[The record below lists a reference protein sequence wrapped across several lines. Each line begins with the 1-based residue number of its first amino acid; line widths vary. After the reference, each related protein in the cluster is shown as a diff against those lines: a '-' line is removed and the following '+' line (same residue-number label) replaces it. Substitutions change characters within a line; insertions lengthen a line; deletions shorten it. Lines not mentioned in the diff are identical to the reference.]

1 MQVAGRVRRRLL
13 AGAVVSHAGWGLVL
27 GSAAGLVLVLATR
40 MGWLVSAPA
49 SPEASG
55 SVPWW
60 GLLAACVGIGLVIGG
75 GLGLLRRRSLLEA
88 AQMADAVSGLRDRL
102 SNAVSFSMRPDV
114 SASEQLA
121 IADGERSTERVD
133 VRRVAP
139 VRFGAA
145 WVVGP
150 LVVASAVATGL
161 WVPVRQSGPVTP
173 VSQREATG
181 EQRAAAAE
189 MIASAAAEARDT
201 ISGPVGARAST
212 EELERMEQIERE
224 LLDGNRSPAEALAES
239 SQQLES
245 IADRVE
251 REAAAEALAD
261 QATREAMADAIDA
274 ADDDSALAKALADG
288 DLEAAR
294 DAASELFDRLDQL
307 SPEERQRLAAELDR
321 LAEQSARAP
330 RDTAQIDSDASEPSS
345 PASDPRLDEL
355 LREQGLED
363 MADIARSQDANAIR
377 ERLEQEGL
385 EPEAAR
391 RLAEQIAR
399 ENQERAAQESANEA
413 RDELADAA
421 REAAE
426 ELREP
431 PKPKPQD
438 GNPQSNDPENTTPP
452 EQGQQEREDEA
463 KREQT
468 DSGERPGGES
478 SEQGEQGDGQPRT
491 GEDGKS
497 GEAQKGRE
505 SDQSQEG
512 SDGQNQSQGDS
523 TSQTEKQQD
532 GQEQSKQQGERQGEG
547 EQTGQQGEQQ
557 GNQQGNQ
564 QGDRQGEQQGPGEQ
578 PGQRPGGSEADPA
591 GSEKGVQERPGGEG
605 GEGDPQAA
613 EGEPGEQGP
622 ERTTDGQGEAP
633 DPRGVERL
641 RKQLERMAERGESAQ
656 EKQRSAEKLRE
667 QAERMLDG
675 ASPEQREQLEELA
688 REMAR
693 QNQRDGDGE
702 PGGGAGT
709 GPRRAEGAQPTPS
722 GNWETEDVD
731 ARGEVSG
738 APENDGRVIAEW
750 FGKDGEQ
757 AAGAGSAG
765 SGTGAGSVVD
775 EAAKGAERA
784 VERRAVPRERRE
796 LIRRVFE
803 RYRQR
808 AAERESNERSDGS
821 GGNS

>member
-60 GLLAACVGIGLVIGG
+60 GLLAASVGIGMLIGA

-102 SNAVSFSMRPDV
+102 SNAVSFSMRPHV

-189 MIASAAAEARDT
+189 MIASAAAEARDAT
-201 ISGPVGARAST
+201 SGPVGARAST

-330 RDTAQIDSDASEPSS
+330 RDTAQIDSDASGPTP

-363 MADIARSQDANAIR
+363 MADIARSQDADEIR

-438 GNPQSNDPENTTPP
+438 ANPPNNEPTPP
-452 EQGQQEREDEA
+452 EQGQQDREGEA
-463 KREQT
+463 QREQT
-468 DSGERPGGES
+468 EPGERPGGES
-478 SEQGEQGDGQPRT
+478 SEQGERAQDEGQPRT
-491 GEDGKS
+491 GEDGQS
-497 GEAQKGRE
+497 GEAQQGRE

-512 SDGQNQSQGDS
+512 ADGQTESQGDS
-523 TSQTEKQQD
+523 TSQAQKQQEGREQ
-532 GQEQSKQQGERQGEG
+532 GQQQGERQGEG

-557 GNQQGNQ
+557 GNQQGEQ
-564 QGDRQGEQQGPGEQ
+564 QGDRPGEQQRPGEQ
-578 PGQRPGGSEADPA
+578 PGQRPGGSEGDPA
-591 GSEKGVQERPGGEG
+591 GSEKGVQERPGGEEG

-613 EGEPGEQGP
+613 EGEPGGQGP

-757 AAGAGSAG
+757 AAGAGPAG
-765 SGTGAGSVVD
+765 PGTGAGSVVD